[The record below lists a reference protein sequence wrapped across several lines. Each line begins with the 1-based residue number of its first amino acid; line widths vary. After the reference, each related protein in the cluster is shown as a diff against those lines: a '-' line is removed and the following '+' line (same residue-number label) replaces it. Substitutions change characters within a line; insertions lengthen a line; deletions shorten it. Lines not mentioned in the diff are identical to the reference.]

1 MPSKITQYTIL
12 LMAKESLERRLL
24 QSATSPMIKDEAV
37 DEYSNW
43 IKDVDAQLNAIVAE
57 RNRNIDMTKP
67 RSRGGYA
74 RGGIIPIKI
83 NPADRVK
90 LRKGAEEK
98 TPMEKAVEFQDHTQG
113 LNLEDLVKEKLIE
126 GKPVDLSKITVPE
139 ETQHTVYNVCYWFNK
154 EMYENKVTIHD
165 DVLQAFYSGA
175 CKFLYGYHEDG
186 AYWAVKDDVVY
197 TIEEVRG
204 CAE

>member
-12 LMAKESLERRLL
+12 LMAKEALEQRIEKYSASPIFTNETIDEHVSWL
-24 QSATSPMIKDEAV
+24 Q
-37 DEYSNW
+37 
-43 IKDVDAQLNAIVAE
+43 DVIAQLNAIEAI
-57 RNRNIDMTKP
+57 NDADMTKP

-83 NPADRVK
+83 NPADRVT

-98 TPMEKAVEFQDHTQG
+98 TPMEKAVDFQDRTQG
-113 LNLEDLVKEKLIE
+113 IDIEDLIRDIKQR
-126 GKPVDLSKITVPE
+126 KPVNLKNISVPR

-165 DVLQAFYSGA
+165 EVLQAFYSGA
-175 CKFLYGYHEDG
+175 SKFLYGYHEDG